1 METAPVSNSSHHQET
16 LNNLNNALDRV
27 LESEPTGT
35 EVTIK
40 ATLKAKSKLISK
52 DPGYWREYLQKFKEC
67 FKNSQSKSI
76 PIGRG

>member
-40 ATLKAKSKLISK
+40 ATPQGEVKVNIKRPGILERVSAKIQ
-52 DPGYWREYLQKFKEC
+52 GVFQKQPK
-67 FKNSQSKSI
+67 
-76 PIGRG
+76 